1 MAGYRLI
8 EKIRRI
14 EAISDRLGLKL
25 ASPRVFVGTYN
36 QTDTLALIPKDK
48 DSLPLY
54 TRDAELFCGT
64 LEEVENWITGVLWAR
79 DYDRMLFGK
88 GHEAKRERK
97 EQDCRNRKLVD
108 ILTKEEKVD

>member
-25 ASPRVFVGTYN
+25 ASPRVFGGTYL
-36 QTDTLALIPKDK
+36 QTDTLSLIPKDEN
-48 DSLPLY
+48 SLPLY
-54 TRDAELFCGT
+54 SLDAELFCGT

-88 GHEAKRERK
+88 SHDAKRERK
-97 EQDCRNRKLVD
+97 EQDVRHRKLIN

>member
-14 EAISDRLGLKL
+14 EAISDRLGFKL
-25 ASPRVFVGTYN
+25 ASPRVFAGAYN
-36 QTDTLALIPKDK
+36 QTDTIALIPKDK
-48 DSLPLY
+48 DSLPIY
-54 TRDAELFCGT
+54 SRDAELFCGT

-88 GHEAKRERK
+88 THDAKRERK
-97 EQDCRNRKLVD
+97 EQDQRHRRLID

>member
-25 ASPRVFVGTYN
+25 ASPRVFAGTYN
-36 QTDTLALIPKDK
+36 QTDILALIPKDK

-79 DYDRMLFGK
+79 DYDRMLFGINHDTNR
-88 GHEAKRERK
+88 GRK
-97 EQDCRNRKLVD
+97 EETHRHKNLIK
-108 ILTKEEKVD
+108 IIKGEKVD